1 MENKGTTR
9 VDSLRTQGNRKLK
22 DVMLSSNVEKIPKV
36 DG

>member
-1 MENKGTTR
+1 MENKATTR
-9 VDSLRTQGNRKLK
+9 VDRLQTQGNRKK